1 MTVDMIHMKGQAMTD
16 HTTVVEEEVAT
27 DRMIDLI
34 VRGGTTEE
42 VGVDMRHVEIEEVT
56 IEDEEGTIEVIPEA
70 MIEVEEE
77 GTIEVAIEVIQEGIR
92 EEVMAAIPGAMHHEE
107 TEAIQEA
114 MIVGIAEA
122 AMNPEVGGIEVEGD
136 MTEVL
141 ESIRLAEEVVNIG
154 LESIL
159 VQGVTQVTE

>member
-1 MTVDMIHMKGQAMTD
+1 MTD

-56 IEDEEGTIEVIPEA
+56 IEDEEGTIEVI
-70 MIEVEEE
+70 
-77 GTIEVAIEVIQEGIR
+77 QEGIR
-92 EEVMAAIPGAMHHEE
+92 EEVMAAIPGAMHHEG

-154 LESIL
+154 LEIIL

>member
-1 MTVDMIHMKGQAMTD
+1 MKGQAMTD

-56 IEDEEGTIEVIPEA
+56 IEDEEGTIEVIPE
-70 MIEVEEE
+70 
-77 GTIEVAIEVIQEGIR
+77 GIR
-92 EEVMAAIPGAMHHEE
+92 EEVMAAIPGAMHHEG

-154 LESIL
+154 LEIIL